1 MVPSAPPMIST
12 DVLWNSRA
20 KKNQSVILRGRA
32 IQTIFFCPQFLIAK
46 VTLMPHFYILP
57 TGCLVVM
64 KLFGKSQLFTTKFRL
79 LHIKTRLLQ
88 FNNWVEL
95 HQSPSM
101 KSILSVQQEIHP
113 SPWSQYL
120 VNAQIARDHCFIS
133 KEPLRPSSKDQ
144 SATNECDHQYE
155 HYQIS
160 KGCNKCHANIW
171 FH

>member
-1 MVPSAPPMIST
+1 
-12 DVLWNSRA
+12 
-20 KKNQSVILRGRA
+20 
-32 IQTIFFCPQFLIAK
+32 
-46 VTLMPHFYILP
+46 MPNFYIP
-57 TGCLVVM
+57 PHPGCLVLM
-64 KLFGKSQLFTTKFRL
+64 KFLGQIKLFTTKFRL
-79 LHIKTRLLQ
+79 LQIKTRLLQ

-120 VNAQIARDHCFIS
+120 VNNTQIARDHCFIS

-160 KGCNKCHANIW
+160 KGCNKCHAKIW
-171 FH
+171 FHYWWFLLEADS